1 VNVPFHT
8 YNFAIGSELSFGPH
22 APLYSLFE
30 LRTACRTLVPR
41 CAFWYV
47 SVFFFC
53 YTENLERPACKIL
66 IRRGLNLSSIFAAFL
81 SKNNDESCSQPL
93 NGQRLMM
100 GAYSGAPK

>member
-1 VNVPFHT
+1 
-8 YNFAIGSELSFGPH
+8 
-22 APLYSLFE
+22 LFE
-30 LRTACRTLVPR
+30 LRTACRTVLRVLVR
-41 CAFWYV
+41 FCL
-47 SVFFFC
+47 FFC